1 MRKFTL
7 LFQLMLVSLFA
18 FAQNPSGDGWVFK
31 NEKDGIKVWY
41 RKTSDIHEIKLA
53 TSLKTPLSGLVK
65 LLSEPEHYQ
74 EWGYKVSEA
83 RLLKQVSDHETY
95 YYSKF
100 DFPWPL
106 DDRDL
111 IMHSVM
117 EQDPITRKLTSHSV
131 AQPDYISKNKGITR
145 INTAQTTWT
154 MVPGA
159 GGWVYIEYY
168 IYSSPGGSIPDWA
181 VNMAIDV
188 GPRETIKGIRKFI
201 QQEKYQQAKLAY
213 IKD

>member
-65 LLSEPEHYQ
+65 LLSEPEHYP

-117 EQDPITRKLTSHSV
+117 EQDPITRKLVSHSV
-131 AQPDYISKNKGITR
+131 AMPDYISRNKGTTR
-145 INTAQTTWT
+145 ITTAQTTWT

-168 IYSSPGGSIPDWA
+168 IYSSPGGSLPDWA